1 MWKTVNKKKKW
12 MCFSILKTMSRK
24 DRKRVNPIEE
34 SRKWSEKNI
43 DPPGFNKVYL
53 RTKAE
58 ESEQLSA
65 EMQATFC

>member
-1 MWKTVNKKKKW
+1 
-12 MCFSILKTMSRK
+12 MSRK
-24 DRKRVNPIEE
+24 DRKRVNPIKE

-43 DPPGFNKVYL
+43 DPPGFNISLFENK
-53 RTKAE
+53 E